1 MIVHIRI
8 TLFFQ
13 FSCSNSDEGTKSQDQ
28 LSYGTSVG
36 RLGVSRGGGVSSVGR
51 GVGLRLVGLVL
62 LVGEGLVATGSRGG
76 STWGEGGG
84 GEGRGSGRSEGGEG
98 RGEWG
103 SQMTLNTE
111 LALSL
116 QLTQTNWEALRY
128 TGQINYC
135 A

>member
-76 STWGEGGG
+76 STVLCNH
-84 GEGRGSGRSEGGEG
+84 SGARCSCGV
-98 RGEWG
+98 
-103 SQMTLNTE
+103 
-111 LALSL
+111 SL
-116 QLTQTNWEALRY
+116 HHIVAPVAIATTPDAGTQADEEEHHY
-128 TGQINYC
+128 QEPGIPVG
-135 A
+135 